1 MRIAKYIANAGVC
14 SRRDAEKLIEQKK
27 VFINILLNMESSFV

>member
-27 VFINILLNMESSFV
+27 VFIRLTIVTK